1 MEASVAT
8 LHLLGTGAAF
18 SGADRT
24 TTMLAV
30 SGPRSVVVI
39 DCGGDV
45 VRWLLAQTLDLD
57 LVSALIVTHEHADH
71 VSGFPLMM
79 ERLWLA
85 GRTRPLDVYG
95 IGPAIE
101 QVRKLHD
108 AFDTS
113 GWPGY
118 PEVRYHEIALDEGAT
133 VLVDDDWE
141 ITASPGCHAVP
152 VTGLRIVDRAGG
164 GVVTYSADTEPC
176 DAIERLARGADLLVH
191 EATGEGPGH
200 SSAVDAAKLAARAGV
215 RRLRLVHIAP
225 NGVAGNTTLQDARA
239 FFADIAMGADGD
251 VVTF

>member
-1 MEASVAT
+1 MAT

-18 SGADRT
+18 SAADRT

-45 VRWLLAQTLDLD
+45 VRWLLAHALDLD
-57 LVSALIVTHEHADH
+57 RVSALIVTHEHADH

-95 IGPAIE
+95 IAPAIE

-113 GWPGY
+113 SWPNY
-118 PEVRYHEIALDEGAT
+118 PEVRYHEVALGEDAT

-141 ITASPGCHAVP
+141 ITAAPGCHAVP

-164 GVVTYSADTEPC
+164 GVVAYSADTEPC
-176 DAIERLARGADLLVH
+176 EAIERLARGADLLVH

-200 SSAVDAAKLAARAGV
+200 SSATDAARLASRAGV

-225 NGVAGNTTLQDARA
+225 NGAVSDALLDEARTY
-239 FFADIAMGADGD
+239 FRDIALGKDGD
-251 VVTF
+251 AVTF